1 MDEQPKIQAEPIKT
15 FAFIDASNL
24 FYGGQKS
31 LGWSI
36 DYEKLR
42 DYLTEKYGVSRIY
55 YFGGVEIHRFP
66 FDYLTNNTVPVG
78 DVKKYLA
85 DLIKTKG
92 DQMNEADLKLIS
104 RHYNRVCF
112 YQKLKSFGYTLI
124 LKPVKTYY
132 DANDNPIRKAN
143 CDVDMTLAMT
153 TEKDSFDR
161 AIMLSGDGDF
171 LPALKYLRQN
181 DKEVLVLARGPRT
194 AKEIKRFAGSQF
206 LDFEYLRTH
215 LEFEEKE
222 KI

>member
-1 MDEQPKIQAEPIKT
+1 MFYNVEMRT
-15 FAFIDASNL
+15 SAFIDASNL
-24 FYGGQKS
+24 FYGGKES

-36 DYEKLR
+36 DYQKLYQ
-42 DYLTEKYGVSRIY
+42 YLERKYGVSKMY

-66 FDYLTNNTVPVG
+66 FDYLNNDTVPV
-78 DVKKYLA
+78 DDLKKYLSE
-85 DLIKTKG
+85 LIKTED

-112 YQKLKSFGYTLI
+112 YQKLESFGYTLI

-143 CDVDMTLAMT
+143 CDVDMTLLMA

-181 DKEVLVLARGPRT
+181 GKEVLILARGPRT

-206 LDFEYLRTH
+206 LDFEYLRTY
-215 LEFEEKE
+215 LEFEK
-222 KI
+222 K